1 MSASPADEPTQTSVF
16 PSVAAA
22 AAAPDNE
29 ERFLPGTI
37 LAGRYRIVNLLGRGG
52 MGEVYRATDLVL
64 QQTVAL
70 KFLPAISSSDSVA
83 RTRFLNEA
91 RAAREITHPNVC
103 RVHDIAEID
112 GQLYLSM
119 EFVDGEDLSSLLSR
133 IGRLP
138 TAKANELAAG
148 MCAGLAAAH
157 RKGLLHRDLKPANI
171 MIDGRGLPRL
181 MDFGLAADSRRI
193 ASNEVRHGTPSYMA
207 PEQLAG
213 KEVTVRSDLYALG
226 LILYELYTGKRPFEA
241 PTVDQLLALRERG
254 NPPEPSTLC
263 PDIDASTERVILDCL
278 APDPARRPASAAA
291 VAARLPH
298 KDAIAAVLAAG
309 DTPSPELLAASGD
322 TTALRPTV
330 AWTWAAAVL
339 IGLAAGIVLKSR
351 HAGQVPDQPPEI
363 LAHGARMFAAQ
374 IGYADAPTASAYGF
388 ERGDDLHTNFWY
400 RESNADLQ
408 ASAFSDIRFPPGR
421 VTATDPPMAPG
432 TLFIESDPRGQLRRF
447 VAIPS
452 TLSGPSQ
459 ADSPI
464 DWNPLFGAA
473 GLDPARFS
481 SGASPPLT
489 DILADSTF
497 SWTGIGADGSSKLRI
512 LAASVGARAVY
523 FEIKPEL
530 SPPLPSTAFQRGFRA
545 GRAAAIGLPLAVF
558 GGALC
563 LFAYWNIRKRRT
575 DRKGAFLVA
584 SALFWISI
592 VQWLFTSRHSHTLHE
607 LTVAAWAICWAL
619 GNAAVAWVCFIA
631 AEPNVRRLAPN
642 ALVTV
647 QKVLTGVRRDAQVG
661 RDLLWGM
668 LVAVFF
674 STLLLSALSL
684 GGVAPGNPAGFTARG
699 LVSLCLGDLRVGAFV
714 GLLAMMLVVPIVL
727 RFKKK
732 KARFGVLTILIVE
745 TGYFVLLDLP
755 PLGDFSAWYAA
766 PPLFAYALL
775 AAFTIHA
782 ARLATGAGLRPT
794 QMEARS

>member
-1 MSASPADEPTQTSVF
+1 
-16 PSVAAA
+16 
-22 AAAPDNE
+22 
-29 ERFLPGTI
+29 
-37 LAGRYRIVNLLGRGG
+37 

-148 MCAGLAAAH
+148 MCAGLSAAH

-193 ASNEVRHGTPSYMA
+193 ASNEVRHGTPTYMA

-213 KEVTVRSDLYALG
+213 REVTVRSDLYALG

-241 PTVDQLLALRERG
+241 STVDQLLALRERG

-263 PDIDASTERVILDCL
+263 PEIDASTERVILECL

-322 TTALRPTV
+322 TTVLRPAV
-330 AWTWAAAVL
+330 AWTWAAAIF
-339 IGLAAGIVLKSR
+339 IGLAGGIFLKSR
-351 HAGQVPDQPPEI
+351 HAGALPDQPPEV
-363 LAHGARMFAAQ
+363 LAHSARMLAAQ
-374 IGYADAPTASAYGF
+374 LGYTDAPAAFAYGF
-388 ERGDDLHTNFWY
+388 ESGDDLRTHFWY
-400 RESNADLQ
+400 RESNTDLQ
-408 ASAFSDIRFPPGR
+408 ATAFSDIRFPPGR

-432 TLFIESDPRGQLRRF
+432 MLSLEFDLRGQLRRLL
-447 VAIPS
+447 AIPS
-452 TLSGPSQ
+452 ALSGPSH
-459 ADSPI
+459 ADSHI
-464 DWNPLFGAA
+464 GWNSLFAAA

-481 SGASPPLT
+481 ESASPTLPEVLG
-489 DILADSTF
+489 DATF
-497 SWTGIGADGSSKLRI
+497 SWIGTGADGSSKLRI
-512 LAASVGARAVY
+512 LAASAGTRAVY
-523 FEIKPEL
+523 FEVKPEI
-530 SPPLPSTAFQRGFRA
+530 SPPQRSTAFQRGFRA
-545 GRAAAIGLPLAVF
+545 GRATAIGLPLAVF

-563 LFAYWNIRKRRT
+563 FLAYWNIRKRRI

-584 SALFWISI
+584 SAVFWISL
-592 VQWLFTSRHSHTLHE
+592 VQWLFTSRHSLTLHE

-668 LVAVFF
+668 FVAVGL

-684 GGVAPGNPAGFTARG
+684 GGIAPGNPVGFTARG
-699 LVSLCLGDLRVGAFV
+699 LVSLCLGDLRLGAFV
-714 GLLAMMLVVPIVL
+714 GLLAMLLIVPIVL
-727 RFKKK
+727 RLKKK
-732 KARFGVLTILIVE
+732 EARFGVLTIVIVE
-745 TGYFVLLDLP
+745 TGYFVLLELP

-782 ARLATGAGLRPT
+782 ARLATGAGS
-794 QMEARS
+794 RSTNLESRS

>member
-1 MSASPADEPTQTSVF
+1 
-16 PSVAAA
+16 
-22 AAAPDNE
+22 
-29 ERFLPGTI
+29 
-37 LAGRYRIVNLLGRGG
+37 

-83 RTRFLNEA
+83 RTRFLNEV

-193 ASNEVRHGTPSYMA
+193 ASHEVRHGTPTYMA

-213 KEVTVRSDLYALG
+213 REVTVRSDLYALG

-241 PTVDQLLALRERG
+241 STVDQLLALRERG
-254 NPPEPSTLC
+254 HPPEPSTLC
-263 PDIDASTERVILDCL
+263 PDIDASTERVILECL
-278 APDPARRPASAAA
+278 TPDPARRPASAAA

-322 TTALRPTV
+322 TTALRPAV
-330 AWTWAAAVL
+330 AWAWAAAVL
-339 IGLAAGIVLKSR
+339 VGLAVGIFLKSR
-351 HAGQVPDQPPEI
+351 HAGQLPDQPPEV
-363 LAHGARMFAAQ
+363 LAHNARMFAEQ
-374 IGYADAPTASAYGF
+374 IGYTDAPAAIAYGF
-388 ERGDDLHTNFWY
+388 ERGDDLRTRFWY

-421 VTATDPPMAPG
+421 VTATDPPMVPG
-432 TLFIESDPRGQLRRF
+432 MLSVESDSRAQLLRF
-447 VAIPS
+447 FAIPAV
-452 TLSGPSQ
+452 LSGAPPSG
-459 ADSPI
+459 SPI
-464 DWNPLFGAA
+464 DWNPLFAAA
-473 GLDPARFS
+473 GLDPSRFS
-481 SGASPPLT
+481 ESVPPPLPE
-489 DILADSTF
+489 ILADTTF
-497 SWTGIGADGSSKLRI
+497 SWTGTGADGSTRLSI
-512 LAASVGARAVY
+512 VAASAGGHAVY
-523 FEIKPEL
+523 FEVKPEI
-530 SPPLPSTAFQRGFRA
+530 SPPPRSTAFQRGFRA
-545 GRAAAIGLPLAVF
+545 GRAAAIGLPLAAV
-558 GGALC
+558 GGALA
-563 LFAYWNIRKRRT
+563 LLAYWNIRKRRT
-575 DRKGAFLVA
+575 DRRGAFLVA
-584 SALFWISI
+584 SALFWISLA
-592 VQWLFTSRHSHTLHE
+592 QWLFTSRHSLTLHE
-607 LTVAAWAICWAL
+607 LTVAAWALCWAL

-642 ALVTV
+642 ALVTM

-668 LVAVFF
+668 FVAAGL

-699 LVSLCLGDLRVGAFV
+699 LAALCLGDLRFGAFV
-714 GLLAMMLVVPIVL
+714 GLLAMLLIVPIVL
-727 RFKKK
+727 RVKKE
-732 KARFGVLTILIVE
+732 KARFGILALLIVE

-755 PLGDFSAWYAA
+755 PLGDLSAWYAA

-782 ARLATGAGLRPT
+782 ARLATGAGLRST
-794 QMEARS
+794 NLESRN